1 MAVSAIHW
9 APRSFCLSEAHR
21 QPLVRGGFSRT
32 AELTVMELEMARVLG
47 AISFTVLSSALCVMS
62 AVTGR
67 VLDLSSIGIIALI
80 EPPAVGD

>member
-1 MAVSAIHW
+1 
-9 APRSFCLSEAHR
+9 
-21 QPLVRGGFSRT
+21 
-32 AELTVMELEMARVLG
+32 MARVLG